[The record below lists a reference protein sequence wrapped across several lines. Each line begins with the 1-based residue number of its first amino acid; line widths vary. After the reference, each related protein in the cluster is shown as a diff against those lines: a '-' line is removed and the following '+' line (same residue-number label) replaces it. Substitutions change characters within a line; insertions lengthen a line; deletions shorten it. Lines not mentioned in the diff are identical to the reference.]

1 MALPSWRTDIPRVS
15 GSLGKDLKSRI
26 GLLESR
32 SLLILMRGRCSM
44 GRRGPRKE
52 GSPPGPCSQ
61 RRQGRDLCEGSAS
74 SFTVLITEVGGGA
87 RVVPG
92 CLFVGADGGT
102 EPDL

>member
-1 MALPSWRTDIPRVS
+1 
-15 GSLGKDLKSRI
+15 
-26 GLLESR
+26 
-32 SLLILMRGRCSM
+32 M